1 MKFCL
6 LLLNRM
12 EREAE
17 QLSPIFVL
25 FRRFPWGQGMVFFR
39 GGGEQSAIVFVALK
53 EKKISHRESC
63 VLPNKEDAF

>member
-1 MKFCL
+1 
-6 LLLNRM
+6 
-12 EREAE
+12 
-17 QLSPIFVL
+17 
-25 FRRFPWGQGMVFFR
+25 MVFFR